1 MKLTTIFVTAVVA
14 APALYLAPSV
24 EAHGGMIKPVSRA
37 IRTMKLAIDSTFGH
51 PIPMRASYTNG
62 KGGDCID
69 FTPDTNLQAIPFGES
84 KIKMR
89 ANDGANHIGMCTAY
103 LINPKDKNSKI
114 KVGEMKDCMRSLHP
128 GPGNKGDQ
136 PIPAEKAIN
145 IPKDQ
150 KVCGAEHCVLQ
161 FTWDAAHLAPNIE
174 HYNNCADVKL
184 SGGGGNPAPAPS
196 PTTKTPAPG
205 TSMVPAPAP
214 VPPPVPAPTP
224 TTGAPSKGNG
234 KYRYKGGP
242 YDRASMDQWCNWNC
256 PNFCPSDTCELVK

>member
-1 MKLTTIFVTAVVA
+1 MKLATALLTAAVVA
-14 APALYLAPSV
+14 PALFLTPGV
-24 EAHGGMIKPVSRA
+24 QAHGGMVEPESRA

-62 KGGDCID
+62 KGGNCVD

-136 PIPAEKAIN
+136 PIPAEMTIN
-145 IPKDQ
+145 IPQDQ

-161 FTWDAAHLAPNIE
+161 FNWDAAHLAPTIE
-174 HYNNCADVKL
+174 NYNNCADVKL
-184 SGGGGNPAPAPS
+184 MGGAPAPAASSTAPAASSAAPAPS
-196 PTTKTPAPG
+196 SQAPSTTPAPV
-205 TSMVPAPAP
+205 SSSKAP
-214 VPPPVPAPTP
+214 VSTPTP
-224 TTGAPSKGNG
+224 SQDKCRV
-234 KYRYKGGP
+234 RY
-242 YDRASMDQWCNWNC
+242 
-256 PNFCPSDTCELVK
+256 V